1 MLAIFGF
8 QDSAKVVADKLSEL
22 GSKITGEE
30 KKNYKVQQKLDSKEQ
45 FLIYQCE
52 SQIFNKILK
61 TAIAKEEWG
70 ILVKTY
76 DDGNKTKKVRLQ
88 ILLRLFEFL
97 TMEDGETTSDY
108 FDKIQECVLW
118 RSWDLVEITSHISI
132 SDQHVMDKIMRTLP
146 PRFDHVVV
154 AIEETKDLQTME
166 IEELQHL
173 LEAHDYRINER
184 RHIKGQALQARSGY
198 KGKNKGRKKRH
209 KKKLDHKSN
218 DSGDSTKAK
227 DQKVNASSSGRKE
240 WKFDKKVV
248 L

>member
-108 FDKIQECVLW
+108 FDKIQERVLW
-118 RSWDLVEITSHISI
+118 RSWDLVEITSHIS
-132 SDQHVMDKIMRTLP
+132 MLWTRL
-146 PRFDHVVV
+146 
-154 AIEETKDLQTME
+154 
-166 IEELQHL
+166 
-173 LEAHDYRINER
+173 
-184 RHIKGQALQARSGY
+184 
-198 KGKNKGRKKRH
+198 
-209 KKKLDHKSN
+209 
-218 DSGDSTKAK
+218 
-227 DQKVNASSSGRKE
+227 
-240 WKFDKKVV
+240 
-248 L
+248 